1 MDPDAVRLP
10 LATDLKTSISDV
22 TKDARLINAHAET
35 RGGIQRVKK
44 RPGALATGWNFTT
57 PIQGLFG
64 GGLLYLI
71 YGDEFSIVDVDN
83 PPPGEVLIGD
93 LVGGYYA
100 MIDNPPTSPGP
111 GDDYWSASPPGASRW
126 VATFAPGYGM
136 GDIYGGSN
144 MYLPPTEAGPWS
156 GEMRGEVAASVAAAA
171 TSFAET
177 MTASGGICCWA
188 SADGVPPNG
197 SGVTLRYLPVGMFE
211 SGGLIQATDSR
222 TASAYVNWSSGYVDS
237 DVPSVGALRGFDVFA
252 GAGGVLIQKTKS
264 SATISSSGTVATI
277 GAGVLSPAAISR
289 RIEVSGANEPE
300 YNGVFD
306 VYLHADPLASNYSI
320 TGNLY
325 YDMPGTP
332 AASPA
337 TGTITVKYF

>member
-71 YGDEFSIVDVDN
+71 YNDEFSIVDVDN

-100 MIDNPPTSPGP
+100 MIDNPSTSPGP

-126 VATFAPGYGM
+126 VATFYPGYGM
-136 GDIYGGSN
+136 GDIYGGAN
-144 MYLPPTEAGPWS
+144 MYLPPGSPGPWS
-156 GEMRGEVAASVAAAA
+156 GEMRGAVAASTAAA
-171 TSFAET
+171 TKSFDET
-177 MTASGGICCWA
+177 ITSSGGVVCWA
-188 SADGVPPNG
+188 AADGVPPNG
-197 SGVTLRYLPVGMFE
+197 SGLTVRYLPVGMFE
-211 SGGLIQATDSR
+211 SGPFVNATDSR
-222 TASAYVNWSSGYVDS
+222 TSSATVNWSSGYVDS
-237 DVPSVGALRGFDVFA
+237 AVPAVGALRGFDVFA
-252 GAGGVLIQKTKS
+252 GTAAILPQRTKV
-264 SATISSSGTVATI
+264 SATITSSGSVATI
-277 GAGVLSPAAISR
+277 GLGVLSPSATSR
-289 RIEVSGANEPE
+289 TIEVSGANEPE

-306 VYLHADPLASNYSI
+306 VYLNSNPLAAGA
-320 TGNLY
+320 TGDLY

-337 TGTITVKYF
+337 TGTVTVKYF